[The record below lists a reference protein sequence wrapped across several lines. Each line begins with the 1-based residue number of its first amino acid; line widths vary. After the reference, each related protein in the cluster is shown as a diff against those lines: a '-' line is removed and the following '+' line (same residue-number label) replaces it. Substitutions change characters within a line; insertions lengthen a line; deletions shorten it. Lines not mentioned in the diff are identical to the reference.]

1 MMTYGRMKGLFE
13 EHCLLSDWIQSSW
26 LRSELLFLKWYLVN
40 KMEFKLGTRW
50 NSRASLLC
58 GPHGAGWS
66 MAWRWHRWL
75 LCQVP
80 AASQGGQGVRSTEE
94 RLHGKEP
101 FSWTQGMGRSRW
113 RRHAQRGS
121 VAWSGQAQVR
131 LRGLGG
137 PLVGVQRGLS
147 TCGRGDQRAQDSW
160 RPGVLSESFRQ
171 GWRGPTRC
179 PVHQVRRWEVGPVL
193 SGFLSASVSV
203 VGLAGHV
210 CLVLTKFSLC

>member
-26 LRSELLFLKWYLVN
+26 LRSELLFFLKWYLVN

-50 NSRASLLC
+50 NSLVSLLC

-80 AASQGGQGVRSTEE
+80 AASQGGRGVRSSEE
-94 RLHGKEP
+94 SLHGKEP
-101 FSWTQGMGRSRW
+101 FSWTQGMGRSWW

-121 VAWSGQAQVR
+121 VAWTGQAQVR

-147 TCGRGDQRAQDSW
+147 TCGRGGKGLKTPGGLGSCQRASGRVEEDPPDVPSIRW
-160 RPGVLSESFRQ
+160 GGERWGLSF
-171 GWRGPTRC
+171 
-179 PVHQVRRWEVGPVL
+179 PV
-193 SGFLSASVSV
+193 S
-203 VGLAGHV
+203 
-210 CLVLTKFSLC
+210 SLLLCQ